1 MKSVIRS
8 DIGKHRDI
16 NEDYGL
22 ITKINDTFVYIVA
35 DGMGGHLAG
44 EVASKM
50 AIEKIVQYLEDN
62 SDKSNKCVRMIND
75 AVIYANDQIFEKS
88 QNPEYKNMGTTCELV
103 LVYDNK
109 AYVGHVGDSRVY
121 KLSKGELT
129 QITRD
134 HSLINDLVD
143 SGSISK
149 DEAKSLPQKNIITRA
164 LGSEEEISVDIL
176 EFDLSKDDIILIC
189 TDGVTGGLSDEI
201 LRKTLSTD
209 KSLDKKADEIIQ
221 LSNDAG
227 GFDNSTV
234 ILAEM
239 RWC

>member
-1 MKSVIRS
+1 
-8 DIGKHRDI
+8 
-16 NEDYGL
+16 
-22 ITKINDTFVYIVA
+22 
-35 DGMGGHLAG
+35 
-44 EVASKM
+44 
-50 AIEKIVQYLEDN
+50 
-62 SDKSNKCVRMIND
+62 
-75 AVIYANDQIFEKS
+75 
-88 QNPEYKNMGTTCELV
+88 
-103 LVYDNK
+103 K

-176 EFDLSKDDIILIC
+176 EFDLSQGDIILIC
-189 TDGVTGGLSDEI
+189 TDGVTGGLSDE
-201 LRKTLSTD
+201 TLKETLTTD
-209 KSLDKKADEIIQ
+209 KSIEEKADEIIQ

-239 RWC
+239 R

>member
-22 ITKINDTFVYIVA
+22 ITKVNNTYVYIVA

-50 AIEKIVQYLEDN
+50 AIEKIVQYLEEN
-62 SDKSNKCVRMIND
+62 SDRSDQCVEIIQD
-75 AVIYANDQIFEKS
+75 SVVYANDQVFLKS
-88 QNPEYKNMGTTCELV
+88 LNPEYKNMGTTCELV
-103 LVYDNK
+103 LVNDGK

-121 KLSKGELT
+121 ILNADGLR
-129 QITRD
+129 QVTRD

-149 DEAKSLPQKNIITRA
+149 DEAKNLPQKNIITRA
-164 LGSEEEISVDIL
+164 LGSEEEITVDIH
-176 EFDLSKDDIILIC
+176 ECNLSMGDIIFIC
-189 TDGVTGGLSDEI
+189 TDGVTGGLSDET
-201 LRKTLSTD
+201 LQETLSSDKTLD
-209 KSLDKKADEIIQ
+209 EKADEIIKM
-221 LSNDAG
+221 SNDAG

-239 RWC
+239 R